1 MAAYGH
7 DGVLVGV
14 DGHRDADLVLRQAP
28 LGHVVRAAD
37 DVGVGEVELVDP
49 DAPPQHQAVLVA
61 VHGGEDAVAPLEGRG
76 MGDAAHLRSQ
86 VDRRV
91 VAHAGDEAL
100 PHGELLVARLE
111 HRPRQRRE
119 GLPAPRAPPPL
130 PPGGRLAVPRAVGE
144 AARRAGRARA
154 PELGGLGEGPGSDQG
169 PAPSLGD
176 CGAEGLEPVG
186 VERRDKAPVGVCDHG
201 EFLSAQ
207 AATQPGM
214 SPNIGPGGRLGK
226 SMFGI
231 PMVPRV
237 VSGGCGEVTAT
248 RTIRYSRKSLFYLFL

>member
-1 MAAYGH
+1 
-7 DGVLVGV
+7 
-14 DGHRDADLVLRQAP
+14 
-28 LGHVVRAAD
+28 
-37 DVGVGEVELVDP
+37 
-49 DAPPQHQAVLVA
+49 
-61 VHGGEDAVAPLEGRG
+61 
-76 MGDAAHLRSQ
+76 
-86 VDRRV
+86 
-91 VAHAGDEAL
+91 
-100 PHGELLVARLE
+100 
-111 HRPRQRRE
+111 
-119 GLPAPRAPPPL
+119 
-130 PPGGRLAVPRAVGE
+130 
-144 AARRAGRARA
+144 
-154 PELGGLGEGPGSDQG
+154 SDQG

-248 RTIRYSRKSLFYLFL
+248 RTIRYSRKPQNKPSNWP